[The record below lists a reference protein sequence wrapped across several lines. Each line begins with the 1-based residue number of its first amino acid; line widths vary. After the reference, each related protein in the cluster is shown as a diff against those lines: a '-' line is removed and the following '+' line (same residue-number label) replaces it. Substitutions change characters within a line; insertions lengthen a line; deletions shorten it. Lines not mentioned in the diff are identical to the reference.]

1 MDAKKHK
8 ELFDLMLHKSS
19 YYGFVNYKILVC
31 LLKKFSCYDDFLD
44 NVDIERIIKKNNFDT
59 NAYILGLSFCWRDSD
74 KGDVFWR
81 TINLIYISLILLDE
95 KKRQQLYWNY
105 KFYSKYKFAK
115 SSEIEYLSLI
125 YYFGIENGERLFY
138 WLTKTCR
145 CLPEVNGSEN
155 YFNKNI
161 NIISKMIKFKFI
173 KNSEF
178 LNFLYTNG
186 IYN

>member
-1 MDAKKHK
+1 MELKYDMDAKKNK
-8 ELFDLMLHKSS
+8 ELFDLMSSKSS
-19 YYGFVNYKILVC
+19 YKGFINYKILVC
-31 LLKKFSCYDDFLD
+31 LLKKFSCYDDFLE
-44 NVDIERIIKKNNFDT
+44 NVEIDGIIKKNNFNT
-59 NAYILGLSFCWRDSD
+59 NAYLLGLSFSWRYSD

-81 TINLIYISLILLDE
+81 TINLIYISLIFVDE

-105 KFYSKYKFAK
+105 KFTK

-138 WLTKTCR
+138 WLTKSCR

-161 NIISKMIKFKFI
+161 NIINKMKELKFV

-178 LNFLYTNG
+178 LNFLYING
-186 IYN
+186 IYD